1 MDNMHTSCSTNIIPD
16 GPCHVMV
23 GIWDRR
29 ALHYLEYIFFIR
41 FLNNGPNAPA
51 QVRFLNEN
59 MRDSDLHGSAEFHR
73 SATGDHLRLLF
84 HCCGGARQREMGSG
98 ANLSGV
104 SWRFLSGQDF
114 PYNRAVRMTIAGL
127 VWCRSYPQVQ
137 HLFEMVRT
145 LTRLGRGHIESFR
158 QALPFPRPLHRW
170 TFVELSMSDWS
181 ESESPWESEEDWDW
195 DIDWIPCVV
204 GPAHLR

>member
-1 MDNMHTSCSTNIIPD
+1 MDNMHASCTTIIPD

-29 ALHYLEYIFFIR
+29 ALHFLEYIFFIR
-41 FLNNGPNAPA
+41 FHNLGPNVPA

-59 MRDSDLHGSAEFHR
+59 MIDSDLHGSVEFHR
-73 SATGDHLRLLF
+73 SATGNHLRLLF
-84 HCCGGARQREMGSG
+84 HCLGESRQRQMGSG
-98 ANLSGV
+98 ALLSGV

-127 VWCRSYPQVQ
+127 VWCRSYPQVH

-158 QALPFPRPLHRW
+158 QALPFPRQLSRW
-170 TFVELSMSDWS
+170 TLVDLTGSEWS
-181 ESESPWESEEDWDW
+181 ESESPFESEQEW
-195 DIDWIPCVV
+195 DIDWIPCES